1 MTRTKSSWPS
11 QAAKQLVPINQLIAP
26 PEGIPIPF
34 DHLEIADLSHLPR
47 GLTLVTFVGPSIK
60 VLITKGT
67 TLRVKLVYKI
77 GDDDAL
83 AQKYS
88 VKAVV
93 RAMSPSIKVVPAD
106 PVETKRLPSL
116 TGASWKLPDEATRQF
131 ELPVNMTGAEV
142 LAAVRASDEFV
153 VRTTE
158 ILLAQNAEAQD
169 QMVQS

>member
-11 QAAKQLVPINQLIAP
+11 QAAKQLVPINQLIAL
-26 PEGIPIPF
+26 PEGISIPF

-47 GLTLVTFVGPSIK
+47 DVTLVTFLGPSIK

-67 TLRVKLVYKI
+67 TLQIKLMYKI

-83 AQKYS
+83 AQKYG

-93 RAMSPSIKVVPAD
+93 RAMSYSTKIVPVD
-106 PVETKRLPSL
+106 PGETKRLPSL
-116 TGASWKLPDEATRQF
+116 TGASWRLPDEATRQF

-142 LAAVRASDEFV
+142 LAAVRACDEFI

-158 ILLAQNAEAQD
+158 MLLAQNAEAQD